1 MSRDTENG
9 RAYESADIGALPY
22 LHYKGMGA
30 ETEVLPAVALRGLSI
45 LPGMVIHFDL
55 SREKSIEAVE
65 RAMLG
70 DQRLFAVTQKD
81 AEVEDPE
88 CGDVYEIGTISV
100 IRQVT
105 KLPGHVLRVL
115 AEGKSRGRLH
125 RFVQENDYLMAEVSY
140 ENDDMTELTEAEQEA
155 MTRTVKETFASYYTC
170 FPKVGKAV
178 ADQIEE
184 EMPLGRL
191 LDSITI
197 NMPLPLT
204 DKQAVLDAVS
214 VRERFRIL
222 TDLLVREVDVM
233 RIKNEL
239 AKDIRERID
248 KNQRDYILREQLYYI
263 KEELGEKNTDS
274 DVEQFEA
281 AVEKLTAAGAKR
293 CVPLKVSG
301 PFHSPM
307 LAGAG
312 EKLAAELEHVTIGE
326 IRIPYIAN
334 VTADYVTDRAE
345 VKPLLEK
352 QVSSSV
358 RWQQTVERM
367 IADGVDTFV
376 EIGPG
381 KTLSGF
387 MRKISRDVK
396 VVNVEKVED
405 LEKLQEL
412 MA

>member
-1 MSRDTENG
+1 MSKTAFIYPG
-9 RAYESADIGALPY
+9 QGAQ
-22 LHYKGMGA
+22 KAGMGA
-30 ETEVLPAVALRGLSI
+30 DFYERSETARAIFDQAGEKLGLDMKALC
-45 LPGMVIHFDL
+45 FEEN
-55 SREKSIEAVE
+55 EK
-65 RAMLG
+65 L
-70 DQRLFAVTQKD
+70 D
-81 AEVEDPE
+81 
-88 CGDVYEIGTISV
+88 
-100 IRQVT
+100 
-105 KLPGHVLRVL
+105 
-115 AEGKSRGRLH
+115 
-125 RFVQENDYLMAEVSY
+125 
-140 ENDDMTELTEAEQEA
+140 LTEYTQAALVTTCLA
-155 MTRTVKETFASYYTC
+155 MTRVAKERGLKPDITAGLS
-170 FPKVGKAV
+170 
-178 ADQIEE
+178 
-184 EMPLGRL
+184 LGEYSAIAAAGGM
-191 LDSITI
+191 D
-197 NMPLPLT
+197 
-204 DKQAVLDAVS
+204 DLDAV
-214 VRERFRIL
+214 R
-222 TDLLVREVDVM
+222 LVRKRGILMQNTVPAGEGGMCAVMGMEASKIEEV
-233 RIKNEL
+233 L
-239 AKDIRERID
+239 
-248 KNQRDYILREQLYYI
+248 
-263 KEELGEKNTDS
+263 EEMDGEEAGNVTVANYNCPGQIVITGKTS
-274 DVEQFEA
+274 AVEA
-281 AVEKLTAAGAKR
+281 AAERLKAAGAKR
-293 CVPLKVSG
+293 AMMLNVSG

-326 IRIPYIAN
+326 IQIPYIAN